1 MAKRKKVLSTK
12 NVPARKVPQWP
23 QLAIKLIYPQIARM
37 APDVLEY
44 MPDIEGK
51 KEDRFPERD
60 FFYRVLNALHP
71 KLVDQLIT
79 EAAAVRA
86 PKA

>member
-1 MAKRKKVLSTK
+1 
-12 NVPARKVPQWP
+12 
-23 QLAIKLIYPQIARM
+23 M

-60 FFYRVLNALHP
+60 FFYRVLTALHP